1 MASFTGFDLN
11 PLQAPAFVELQDA
24 WNFMLTT
31 LAENKPIVVATNFF
45 EDNDLMSLV
54 VKLRDLHGMKIN
66 VCPFPQQ
73 PGNANFR
80 RADSTSAVT
89 DPVYGCTIIHC
100 SKETMMNVLRIINDN
115 ARTIKKE
122 NND

>member
-31 LAENKPIVVATNFF
+31 LREDKPIVVATDFF

-66 VCPFPQQ
+66 VSPFPQQ
-73 PGNANFR
+73 REIANFR
-80 RADSTSAVT
+80 RANSTSAVA
-89 DPVYGCTIIHC
+89 DPVYKCTIIHC
-100 SKETMMNVLRIINDN
+100 TKETMMNVLRIINDN
-115 ARTIKKE
+115 AHTIKKE
-122 NND
+122 NYD